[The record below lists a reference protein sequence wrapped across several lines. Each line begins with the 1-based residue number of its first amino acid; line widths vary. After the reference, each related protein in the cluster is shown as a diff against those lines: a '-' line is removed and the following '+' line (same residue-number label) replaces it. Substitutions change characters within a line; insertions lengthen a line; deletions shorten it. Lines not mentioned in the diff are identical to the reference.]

1 MDSASAPAGLP
12 TRLIVVIVICMMVA
26 ATSMHLYTSMLDVI
40 AQEFGT
46 STRAVGWIPT
56 ATTFGFVGGVM
67 FLAPL
72 GDVFDKRRLILFQS
86 SALALTLALMAMAN
100 ALWMLVL
107 GSFIVGMS
115 ASTSQHLVSVT
126 AQLTPSAR
134 RGSAMGTVLSGM
146 LLGIL
151 CGRLLGGLIS
161 GALGWRAGFV
171 FGALLV
177 AAVLPFMLRM
187 LPSARGSS
195 QLSYARLLGS
205 LADLMRR
212 YPVVNRSSRVQ
223 GLLGVCYGGFWATLA
238 PMLAADHHLGT
249 AAAGLFGIPGAA
261 GVLIAAPVGRWVDR
275 RGPAPA
281 VLAGSL
287 LVLAGYIAFAFG
299 PWTIAALVIGVM
311 MLDFGIR
318 TSLVANQTFLIGIE
332 PEARARVN
340 MLLMLHTF
348 AGNGVG
354 AFLASQAFAGWG
366 WLGVVTVGVV
376 SATAAALLHL
386 RWRAGMVAPG

>member
-1 MDSASAPAGLP
+1 MTQLPDLGAALLDGAGLKLQRRGLGLQIGKSIYEWRKVDP
-12 TRLIVVIVICMMVA
+12 GRPDDRPILSIT
-26 ATSMHLYTSMLDVI
+26 
-40 AQEFGT
+40 GT
-46 STRAVGWIPT
+46 FT
-56 ATTFGFVGGVM
+56 ARYG
-67 FLAPL
+67 P
-72 GDVFDKRRLILFQS
+72 DNR
-86 SALALTLALMAMAN
+86 
-100 ALWMLVL
+100 VL
-107 GSFIVGMS
+107 GSFVLTAPDS
-115 ASTSQHLVSVT
+115 AE
-126 AQLTPSAR
+126 
-134 RGSAMGTVLSGM
+134 
-146 LLGIL
+146 
-151 CGRLLGGLIS
+151 
-161 GALGWRAGFV
+161 
-171 FGALLV
+171 
-177 AAVLPFMLRM
+177 
-187 LPSARGSS
+187 
-195 QLSYARLLGS
+195 
-205 LADLMRR
+205 
-212 YPVVNRSSRVQ
+212 
-223 GLLGVCYGGFWATLA
+223 LA